1 MAISKIQICNLALS
15 RLGNRDS
22 VNNIDAPKTP
32 FERAFAVW
40 YDVCRQFMLKKLMP
54 NFALTRDVVAAID
67 ETPAFGYA
75 YVYQYPKD
83 CLKVLGVGN
92 VQDKQNNYSVEGN
105 KIYTDEVYEDGMEL
119 RYVKD
124 ETDVTK
130 FSSEFIMALSAE
142 LAEKVSLQITQDG
155 DKLTA
160 MNVLKKSDQSEAS
173 ALNGQENRP
182 IRINRSKFRQA
193 RMVDNPENFNK
204 K

>member
-22 VNNIDAPKTP
+22 VNNIDTPSTP
-32 FERAFAVW
+32 FERAFAIW

-193 RMVDNPENFNK
+193 RIVDNPENFNK